1 MTSLEDWLKDWQ
13 DWNLDHLKT
22 TCQPGQ
28 ATLAEPEQPPWNDA
42 KPSSDKEEPES

>member
-22 TCQPGQ
+22 TCQPGP
-28 ATLAEPEQPPWNDA
+28 ATLAEPQDKPWTDA
-42 KPSSDKEEPES
+42 GQSSSEEGTDQ